1 MFKGT
6 PEDRDLANFNPFED
20 MKNDRQASLGFG
32 MDPFAALMYGPFKA
46 SFEALQ
52 PPGSDMYGRK
62 VKEELQRKKQAK
74 DRADEAERQALANS
88 RDMQEYNA
96 MRDRMATEGK
106 SEQDIQNAYQV
117 QYKAHPE
124 WRIDGY

>member
-1 MFKGT
+1 LFKGT
-6 PEDRDLANFNPFED
+6 PEDRDLINFNPFEE

-62 VKEELQRKKQAK
+62 VKEELQRKKEAR
-74 DRADEAERQALANS
+74 DRANEAERQAVAES
-88 RDMQEYNA
+88 QGMQEYNA
-96 MRDRMATEGK
+96 MRSRMISEGK

-117 QYKAHPE
+117 QRKANPG
-124 WRIDGY
+124 WYVDGY

>member
-62 VKEELQRKKQAK
+62 VKEELQRKKEAR
-74 DRADEAERQALANS
+74 DRANEAERQALANS

-96 MRDRMATEGK
+96 MRERMITEGQ
-106 SEQDIQNAYQV
+106 SEQKIQNAYQV
-117 QYKAHPE
+117 QRKAHPE